1 MQEEVQN
8 QRILNNGPEGKQGL
22 SDLIEEELKIKDF
35 TQREIQL
42 LAAISAWQ
50 LTTKEGER

>member
-1 MQEEVQN
+1 MEEEVQN
-8 QRILNNGPEGKQGL
+8 QRILSNGPEGKRSL

-42 LAAISAWQ
+42 LAAISAWR